1 MNFGVLFRKEFSEQ
15 IKTHRMLVV
24 VAILL
29 LFGLGTPLMLKFLPQ
44 ILAMSGEQIPM
55 DLPAF
60 KAFDAVQSYIGTLG
74 QIGLLVAVLVAMGSI
89 AQERE
94 RRTAMMTLSKP
105 AGFGAFVM
113 AKLAA
118 LAVTFGCG
126 LLLSSLGC
134 YLYTVVLL
142 GPFDAESFAI
152 IALLVAFY
160 FLVCLSITLMY
171 SAFFRN
177 QIAAGGAA
185 LVTLI
190 GLALLSNIPNIGQF
204 LPVAL
209 MNNATSIS
217 KAGGDIPW
225 SLFVSIMVSAFIV
238 VAATITAWQV
248 LKKREL

>member
-1 MNFGVLFRKEFSEQ
+1 L
-15 IKTHRMLVV
+15 L
-24 VAILL
+24 AI
-29 LFGLGTPLMLKFLPQ
+29 
-44 ILAMSGEQIPM
+44 SGEQIPLE
-55 DLPAF
+55 LPDF
-60 KAFDAVQSYIGTLG
+60 KAFDAVQSYISTLG

-105 AGFGAFVM
+105 AGFGAFVV

-126 LLLSSLGC
+126 LLLSSCGC
-134 YLYTVVLL
+134 YLYTIVLL
-142 GPFDAESFAI
+142 GPFEAGSFAI
-152 IALLVAFY
+152 IALLAAFY
-160 FLVCLSITLMY
+160 ILVCLSITLMF
-171 SAFFRN
+171 SSCFRN

-190 GLALLSNIPNIGQF
+190 VLALLSNIPNIGQF

-209 MNNATSIS
+209 MNNTSSIS
-217 KAGGDIPW
+217 IGGGIPW
-225 SLFVSIMVSAFIV
+225 SLCVSLMVSAFIV
-238 VAATITAWQV
+238 MAATITAWQV